1 MKKILSLVMALIVI
15 IAVSVPMATLAGE
28 ETAGADNTTVKSET
42 GEVVEAVEEIESVET
57 VEAVEAVEA
66 VTVIDTLSLE
76 KAYETIEEHNQ
87 ELKLMNDKINLYEK
101 QYQEAVARSDWAKG
115 KFIGGDEE
123 QNVTYRKEELLYP
136 KQRLLEL
143 DGAKHEREEKLK
155 ELKAGVK
162 KQYLEIG
169 VFQEELANTQ
179 SELAAL
185 DKTIEHTQ
193 TQINSGSL
201 PQSALKQYDAQR
213 VQMLSRIEAT
223 QRQISLNLKGLERD
237 LGVKLAGQ
245 TKLEPLAGEPVLFDD
260 GDIANEI
267 SKAWEDSYDYLSQ
280 QGQLELAEIECDIIR
295 YNTYIDNNLNQLH
308 QLEASVSNN
317 QAKLEQVKP
326 NLEATL
332 WNKYYELKNLEGDLE
347 IAKINLED
355 AEYTLSITQSKEGLG
370 TAKGSSVVDDTIALN
385 QQKVKLQKAINAY
398 SLAADELNSLLT
410 K

>member
-1 MKKILSLVMALIVI
+1 MKKILSLVMALIVM

-42 GEVVEAVEEIESVET
+42 GEVVES
-57 VEAVEAVEA
+57 
-66 VTVIDTLSLE
+66 VTVIDTLTLE
-76 KAYETIEEHNQ
+76 KAYEYIEENNQ

-101 QYQEAVARSDWAKG
+101 QYQEAVDRSNWAKG
-115 KFIGGDEE
+115 KSIGGDEE

-143 DGAKHEREEKLK
+143 DAAKHEREEKLK

-213 VQMLSRIEAT
+213 VQMLSRIETT
-223 QRQISLNLKGLERD
+223 QRQISLNFKGLERD

-245 TKLEPLAGEPVLFDD
+245 TKLEPLAGELVLFDD

-347 IAKINLED
+347 IEKINLED

-370 TAKGSSVVDDTIALN
+370 TAKESSVVDDTIALN

-398 SLAADELNSLLT
+398 SLAVDELNNLLI

>member
-1 MKKILSLVMALIVI
+1 MKKILSLVMALIVM

-42 GEVVEAVEEIESVET
+42 GEVVEAVEEVETVET
-57 VEAVEAVEA
+57 VEAVESVES
-66 VTVIDTLSLE
+66 VTVIDTLTLE
-76 KAYETIEEHNQ
+76 KAYEYIEEHNQ
-87 ELKLMNDKINLYEK
+87 ELKLMDDKINLYEK
-101 QYQEAVARSDWAKG
+101 QYQEAVARSDWARG
-115 KFIGGDEE
+115 KSIGGDEE
-123 QNVTYRKEELLYP
+123 QNVTYKKEELLYP

-213 VQMLSRIEAT
+213 VQMLSRIETT
-223 QRQISLNLKGLERD
+223 QRQISLNLMGLERD

-245 TKLEPLAGEPVLFDD
+245 AKLEPLAGESVLFDD

-317 QAKLEQVKP
+317 QSKLEQVKP

-347 IAKINLED
+347 IEKINLED

-385 QQKVKLQKAINAY
+385 QQKVKLQKAVNAY
-398 SLAADELNSLLT
+398 SLAVDELNSLLT

>member
-347 IAKINLED
+347 IEKINLED

-398 SLAADELNSLLT
+398 SLAVDELNSLLT

>member
-28 ETAGADNTTVKSET
+28 ETAGGDNTTVKSET
-42 GEVVEAVEEIESVET
+42 GEVVEAVEEVET
-57 VEAVEAVEA
+57 VETDEAVESVES
-66 VTVIDTLSLE
+66 VTVIDTLTLE
-76 KAYETIEEHNQ
+76 KAYEYIEEHNQ
-87 ELKLMNDKINLYEK
+87 EFKLMNDKINLYEK

-213 VQMLSRIEAT
+213 VQMLSRIETT
-223 QRQISLNLKGLERD
+223 QRQISLNLMGLERD

-245 TKLEPLAGEPVLFDD
+245 AKLEPLAGESVLFDD

-347 IAKINLED
+347 IEKINLED

-385 QQKVKLQKAINAY
+385 QQKVKLQKAVNAY
-398 SLAADELNSLLT
+398 SLAVDELNSLLT

>member
-28 ETAGADNTTVKSET
+28 ETAGGDNTTVKSET
-42 GEVVEAVEEIESVET
+42 GEVVEAVEEVET
-57 VEAVEAVEA
+57 VETDEAVESVES
-66 VTVIDTLSLE
+66 VTVIDTLTLE
-76 KAYETIEEHNQ
+76 KAYEYIEEHNQ

-213 VQMLSRIEAT
+213 VQMLSRIETT
-223 QRQISLNLKGLERD
+223 QRQISLNLMGLERD

-245 TKLEPLAGEPVLFDD
+245 AKLEPLAGESVLFDD

-347 IAKINLED
+347 IEKINLED

-385 QQKVKLQKAINAY
+385 QQKVKLQKAVNAY
-398 SLAADELNSLLT
+398 SLAVDELNSLLT

>member
-42 GEVVEAVEEIESVET
+42 GEVVEAVEEVESVET
-57 VEAVEAVEA
+57 VEA
-66 VTVIDTLSLE
+66 VTVIDTLTLE
-76 KAYETIEEHNQ
+76 KAYEYIEENNQ

-101 QYQEAVARSDWAKG
+101 QYQEAVDRSNWAKG
-115 KFIGGDEE
+115 KSIGGDEE

-143 DGAKHEREEKLK
+143 DAAKHEREEKLK

-213 VQMLSRIEAT
+213 VQMLSRIETT

-245 TKLEPLAGEPVLFDD
+245 TKLEPLAGELVLFDD

-347 IAKINLED
+347 IEKINLED

-370 TAKGSSVVDDTIALN
+370 TAKESSVVDDTIALN

-398 SLAADELNSLLT
+398 SLAVDELNNLLI